1 MFVGWTPVGGCNR
14 RAFGSENRK
23 EFVMRSSALIG
34 PMVLMGVVGCAMSA
48 PGAGASLEAHSLTV
62 AAPPEAGGLGR
73 IGDAQR
79 GRVLRFEGEVVRVVD
94 GSQFRVSD
102 GTGSIV
108 VRLVWGGPALVKV
121 GDRVLVEGMVDDEMT
136 FGLSRPRVYAS
147 KVRLGS
153 GAEFR
158 FSTERAPEAA
168 APAAAPAGAGG
179 AGDAGEPV
187 GRAGATLIDALAPGA
202 TATIAGRVVQIL
214 DTDEFRLEDE
224 SGAVRVYIGWRHR
237 VPLTVGERVTVVGS
251 LDDDVLPVRREF
263 YADVLMLEDGRAV
276 RVGQSEPGSAAVTG
290 GEADTVVVDRPA
302 AAPAP
307 GRPAAATPIGSLRA
321 YDIVLIEGTVE
332 RITDEDEF
340 RIRDDSGSVRVYI
353 GWRNPMPVRT
363 GERVGVYGIVDSEGP
378 GGVFKEV
385 YAYEIVRADGRVIEL
400 QAARAHGGTTP
411 AAAPVVADA
420 GPLVTVRDVRRGQSV
435 TLRGEVARIR
445 DTDEFVLRDDTGSI
459 DVYIGW
465 RNRMPVRSGDRVT
478 VIGFA
483 DDDVFPGMRPDI
495 YADRLVLADGRVIV
509 LERGGYYD

>member
-1 MFVGWTPVGGCNR
+1 
-14 RAFGSENRK
+14 
-23 EFVMRSSALIG
+23 
-34 PMVLMGVVGCAMSA
+34 MVLMGVVGCAMSA

-108 VRLVWGGPALVKV
+108 VRLVWDGPALVKV

-276 RVGQSEPGSAAVTG
+276 RVGQSEPGSAAVTS

-353 GWRNPMPVRT
+353 GWRNPMPVRA

-400 QAARAHGGTTP
+400 QAARAHGGATP
-411 AAAPVVADA
+411 AAAPVVAPAAAPVVAPVVAPAAAPVVAPVVADA
-420 GPLVTVRDVRRGQSV
+420 GPLVAVRDVRRGQSV

-495 YADRLVLADGRVIV
+495 YADRLVLADGRVVV